1 VTEERKGRGR
11 PPQVPPTPREP
22 IGRERAVRSGGP
34 RRSAPKTSVPDR
46 PDLMVEPEFE
56 LPRKVRKEIERLVT
70 NTSRAK
76 DVILCLAVG
85 TAASEDEEHAVA
97 RRYLVWAKHLAPRS
111 PAVREALGIALYRE
125 GDLHGALA
133 ELQAYR
139 RLSGGT
145 DQNHLIA
152 DCIRSEGRDVDR
164 AVVVGMELVDDERA
178 EIERRVEAA
187 IVVAAVH
194 LDTHRAARAR
204 PLIQRFLVGPE
215 AAAVPSES
223 TVRLLWVAADVA
235 VAEGRSEDALRALER
250 LSAIEPDYPDV
261 ADRIAQI
268 RAG

>member
-1 VTEERKGRGR
+1 VTQERKGRGR

-22 IGRERAVRSGGP
+22 IGRERAVRSAGP
-34 RRSAPKTSVPDR
+34 RRAAPKASIPTR
-46 PDLMVEPEFE
+46 PDLQVEPELE

-70 NTSRAK
+70 NAQRAK
-76 DVILCLAVG
+76 DVILCLSVG
-85 TAASEDEEHAVA
+85 TAAAEDEDHATA
-97 RRYLVWAKHLAPRS
+97 RRYLAWAKHLAPRS
-111 PAVREALGIALYRE
+111 PAVRESFGIALYRAGE
-125 GDLHGALA
+125 LHEALA

-152 DCIRSEGRDVDR
+152 DCIRSEGRDAER

-178 EIERRVEAA
+178 EIERRAEAA

-194 LDTHRAARAR
+194 LDAHRAARAR

-215 AAAVPSES
+215 AAHVPPDS

-235 VAEGRSEDALRALER
+235 LAEGRREDALRALER
-250 LSAIEPDYPDV
+250 LQSIDPEYPDV
-261 ADRIAQI
+261 PDRIADI

>member
-1 VTEERKGRGR
+1 VTQERKGRGR

-22 IGRERAVRSGGP
+22 IGRERAVRSSGP
-34 RRSAPKTSVPDR
+34 RRAAPKASVPAR
-46 PDLMVEPEFE
+46 PDLQVEPDLE
-56 LPRKVRKEIERLVT
+56 LPRKVRKEVERLVT
-70 NTSRAK
+70 NAQRAK
-76 DVILCLAVG
+76 DVILCLSVG
-85 TAASEDEEHAVA
+85 TAASEDDDHPTAQ
-97 RRYLVWAKHLAPRS
+97 RYLAWAKHLAPRS
-111 PAVREALGIALYRE
+111 PAVRESFGIALYRSGE
-125 GDLHGALA
+125 LHEALA

-152 DCIRSEGRDVDR
+152 DCIRSEGRDTDR

-178 EIERRVEAA
+178 EIERRVESA

-194 LDTHRAARAR
+194 LDAGRPARAR

-215 AAAVPSES
+215 AAGVPPES

-235 VAEGRSEDALRALER
+235 VAEGRREDAVRALER
-250 LSAIEPDYPDV
+250 IAAIDADYPDV
-261 ADRIAQI
+261 ADRIADI

>member
-1 VTEERKGRGR
+1 VTQERKGRGR

-22 IGRERAVRSGGP
+22 IGRERAVRSSGP
-34 RRSAPKTSVPDR
+34 RKTAPKASVPDR
-46 PDLMVEPEFE
+46 PDLLVEPELE

-70 NTSRAK
+70 NSQRAK
-76 DVILCLAVG
+76 DVILCLSVG
-85 TAASEDEEHAVA
+85 TAASEDEDHATA
-97 RRYLVWAKHLAPRS
+97 RRYLAWAKHLAPRS
-111 PAVREALGIALYRE
+111 PAVRESYGIALYRE
-125 GDLHGALA
+125 GDLHVALA

-152 DCIRSEGRDVDR
+152 DCIRSEGRDTER
-164 AVVVGMELVDDERA
+164 AVVVGMELVDDDRA

-194 LDTHRAARAR
+194 LDAGRPARAR
-204 PLIQRFLVGPE
+204 PLIQRFLVGAE
-215 AAAVPSES
+215 AAAVPPEA

-235 VAEGRSEDALRALER
+235 IAEGRREDALRALER
-250 LSAIEPDYPDV
+250 LVSIDADYPDV
-261 ADRIAQI
+261 ADRIADI